1 MDSADLVLSAL
12 TTGLFLFYFATAIP
26 GVASFVLLP
35 VLVLGTGSLVLAL
48 LHRPL
53 VSFPISPPPPPPLPH
68 VPESQEKPE

>member
-1 MDSADLVLSAL
+1 MVLSAL

-35 VLVLGTGSLVLAL
+35 VLVLGTGSLLLAL

-53 VSFPISPPPPPPLPH
+53 VSFPLAPPPPPPLPNI
-68 VPESQEKPE
+68 PESPEKPE